1 MHWWQISLQLDHCQH
16 MLYVGIIIHRKIILR
31 NERRKVCMNG
41 LIFSQSY
48 VLWVIREYH
57 NGRRIKVFILLD
69 YTNSHLTMIMK

>member
-1 MHWWQISLQLDHCQH
+1 MLDALVADFTSARSLPA
-16 MLYVGIIIHRKIILR
+16 YVGIIIHRKIILR